1 MMTSVKAILTEM
13 LSTFEAKSRM
23 SAKHLKDQLH
33 ACWPVPNSRVTM
45 DQLKKE
51 LRDEM
56 KQSLEVV
63 SSSLL
68 MDPMACVDIHVHVVT
83 CVTCTVYIAYTCTC
97 TLLLY
102 MYMYMWVSTIC
113 ESVSE

>member
-13 LSTFEAKSRM
+13 LSTFEAKSRL

-33 ACWPVPNSRVTM
+33 SCWPVPHSRVTL

-63 SSSLL
+63 SSSIFSQVYN
-68 MDPMACVDIHVHVVT
+68 MICVGHFLNGLFVP
-83 CVTCTVYIAYTCTC
+83 
-97 TLLLY
+97 L
-102 MYMYMWVSTIC
+102 
-113 ESVSE
+113 

>member
-23 SAKHLKDQLH
+23 SAKQLKEQLH
-33 ACWPVPNSRVTM
+33 TCWPVPHSRVTL

-63 SSSLL
+63 STLCMIQTRGLVVS
-68 MDPMACVDIHVHVVT
+68 CV
-83 CVTCTVYIAYTCTC
+83 
-97 TLLLY
+97 
-102 MYMYMWVSTIC
+102 
-113 ESVSE
+113 